1 VYGDFRKYFLRV
13 EEMSSCGLKQGGRR
27 RAARG
32 TRRTRR
38 RSRRSG
44 KSLGLFSRLYSPI
57 SHAMMFGRNTTNK
70 VANTA
75 KGVARLGINGV
86 DGVGKSF
93 SGHLNATVR
102 NVFSRRNKNRRQ
114 SRRQRR

>member
-1 VYGDFRKYFLRV
+1 MHGDFRKYFLRV
-13 EEMSSCGLKQGGRR
+13 EEMSSCGLKQGGKR

-32 TRRTRR
+32 TRRGRA
-38 RSRRSG
+38 G

-102 NVFSRRNKNRRQ
+102 NVFSRKNKNRRQ
-114 SRRQRR
+114 SRKQRR